1 LLSLP
6 VSVFSAERWADML
19 VVAQPVFVGREGDA
33 PGRLVGA
40 VRLVLNTQETTA
52 KLAAA
57 QRRLLVV
64 AVAVTVCAMPV
75 GYLLVW
81 RVLLQPI
88 RRLVRATRQLASG
101 DLSAR
106 VNMPRNDEM
115 GDLAAAF
122 DTMAE
127 HVAQARRQL
136 LRANELLEQK
146 VTHRTRQLA
155 EANRRLTQE
164 AADKDE
170 FLRAVSHDLNAPLRN
185 IAGMASMTLLK
196 EGAHLPAEVCQRLER
211 IRANADSQTS
221 MIADLLE
228 LSRIRTRPQRRQVVD
243 IAQLIAEQAGHFEFE
258 LDGSQIALEVGPM
271 PQLYVE
277 RNRISQVFQNLI
289 DNAIKYMD
297 KPTGGRIAVTHRTDG
312 SLHEFRVTDNG
323 PGVPARQQR
332 EIFCVFRR
340 AQTPQTARV
349 PGKGVGLAVVSTVAS
364 TYGGRAWVE
373 SQEGHGASFC
383 FTLSVE
389 QTAPPVRPTAP
400 QDGQPV
406 TRAAPASASFRTSR
420 RARRGP
426 HAAGAKRKSKNG
438 DAP

>member
-1 LLSLP
+1 
-6 VSVFSAERWADML
+6 
-19 VVAQPVFVGREGDA
+19 
-33 PGRLVGA
+33 
-40 VRLVLNTQETTA
+40 
-52 KLAAA
+52 
-57 QRRLLVV
+57 
-64 AVAVTVCAMPV
+64 
-75 GYLLVW
+75 
-81 RVLLQPI
+81 
-88 RRLVRATRQLASG
+88 LASG

-106 VNMPRNDEM
+106 VDLRRNDEM
-115 GDLAAAF
+115 GDLASAF

-136 LRANELLEQK
+136 VRANEHLEQK
-146 VTHRTRQLA
+146 VAQRTRQLA

-196 EGAHLPAEVCQRLER
+196 EGAHLSAEVRQRLER
-211 IRANADSQTS
+211 IRANADAQTS
-221 MIADLLE
+221 MISDLLE
-228 LSRIRTRPQRRQVVD
+228 LSRIRTRPQRRQMVD
-243 IAQLIAEQAGHFEFE
+243 IAQLLAEQASHFEFE
-258 LDGSQIALEVGPM
+258 LDTSQIALEVGPM

-289 DNAIKYMD
+289 DNAIKYID
-297 KPTGGRIAVTHRTDG
+297 KSTGGRIIATHRTDG
-312 SLHEFRVTDNG
+312 SVHEFRVTDNG

-349 PGKGVGLAVVSTVAS
+349 AGKGVGLAVVSTIAS

-373 SQEGHGASFC
+373 SQEGRGSSFC

-389 QTAPPVRPTAP
+389 QTTPPPARPTSRQGEEPAA
-400 QDGQPV
+400 
-406 TRAAPASASFRTSR
+406 TRAAPASAAFRTPR

-426 HAAGAKRKSKNG
+426 QEAGTKRKAKDP
-438 DAP
+438 DAAP